1 MLGGQLMSKNKTWL
15 TEIIE
20 AMEDLG
26 GHGYYKDIYD
36 KIEERNNMEGLRT
49 SPNWQATVRRE
60 IESASSDSQAHLGT
74 KDIFYS
80 VEGLGKGHW
89 GLRNFT
95 PNDGKVDLTDDDA
108 GFKEG
113 KKLLRKHICRER
125 NPKVI
130 KIAKE
135 NFLTKHGKLYC
146 EACGFRFKDKYD
158 IADEFIEGHHII
170 PISELPEDAETKPED
185 IVMLCSNCHRVIH
198 KKRPWLKRHELNK
211 LFKK

>member
-1 MLGGQLMSKNKTWL
+1 MSKKRTWL
-15 TEIIE
+15 IEITE
-20 AMEDLG
+20 AMEELG

-60 IESASSDSQAHLGT
+60 IESASSDSQAYLGI

-95 PNDGKVDLTDDDA
+95 PNDNKVDLTDDDA

-135 NFLTKHGKLYC
+135 KFLAKHGKLYC
-146 EACGFRFKDKYD
+146 EACGFRFTDKYD

-170 PISELPEDAETKPED
+170 PISELPEDAETKPEE